1 MRSIKFNDEM
11 VRMILS
17 GNKTQTRRPLKHV
30 PEGRVDNYRNIEKD
44 FWKPFC
50 KSLLGGEDLL
60 VGNRIKCPFGKVG
73 DRLWVKEAYSFDENL
88 KPIYRDDGVSLEKGI
103 SWNSPSTMLKWNSRI
118 TLEITDIRVER
129 VQEISPEDAIRE
141 GAREFLDLPP
151 SSPYGQDDRW
161 SMGSPTR
168 TGQCLG
174 SPIMAFANAWNSIYE
189 KKGFGWHVNPWAW
202 VIEFKIKDKS

>member
-1 MRSIKFNDEM
+1 MKSISFNDEM
-11 VRMILS
+11 VRAILEGRKS
-17 GNKTQTRRPLKHV
+17 QMRRPVKGLQGYTHISGSQDS
-30 PEGRVDNYRNIEKD
+30 ERS
-44 FWKPFC
+44 WKFF
-50 KSLLGGEDLL
+50 SED
-60 VGNRIKCPFGKVG
+60 GSYAKIDCPYGKVG
-73 DRLWVKEAYSFDENL
+73 GLLSVRGTTIN
-88 KPIYRDDGVSLEKGI
+88 
-103 SWNSPSTMLKWNSRI
+103 
-118 TLEITDIRVER
+118 LEITNIRVER

>member
-1 MRSIKFNDEM
+1 MNPIKFNHEM
-11 VRMILS
+11 VRAILA
-17 GNKTQTRRPLKHV
+17 GTKTQTRRPLKHV

-129 VQEISPEDAIRE
+129 VQEITHEDAIAE
-141 GAREFLDLPP
+141 GVKAYQGDFPLQEKDMPL
-151 SSPYGQDDRW
+151 S
-161 SMGSPTR
+161 
-168 TGQCLG
+168 CH
-174 SPIMAFANAWNSIYE
+174 AFVHLWNSLYK
-189 KKGFGWHVNPWAW
+189 KKGFGWDANPWVWA
-202 VIEFKIKDKS
+202 ITFRRM

>member
-1 MRSIKFNDEM
+1 MNPIKFNDEM
-11 VRMILS
+11 VRAILS
-17 GNKTQTRRPLKHV
+17 GNKTQTRRPVKHV

>member
-1 MRSIKFNDEM
+1 
-11 VRMILS
+11 
-17 GNKTQTRRPLKHV
+17 
-30 PEGRVDNYRNIEKD
+30 
-44 FWKPFC
+44 
-50 KSLLGGEDLL
+50 
-60 VGNRIKCPFGKVG
+60 
-73 DRLWVKEAYSFDENL
+73 
-88 KPIYRDDGVSLEKGI
+88 
-103 SWNSPSTMLKWNSRI
+103 MLKWNSRI